1 MEVSE
6 KLPIFALSEHLFWLS
21 GQNPERAGLYD
32 TALGARHHDNYSI
45 FKNHPA
51 RGGFLSFIYS
61 LKFGEER
68 GIAGHITFY
77 RNMFATFEDKNLKSL
92 FANLEISFNSKD
104 K

>member
-6 KLPIFALSEHLFWLS
+6 KVPIFALSEHLFWLS

-51 RGGFLSFIYS
+51 RGGFYRSYILLNLGRNAGS
-61 LKFGEER
+61 LAILRFTEVSARDLLRRSYYFLRE
-68 GIAGHITFY
+68 
-77 RNMFATFEDKNLKSL
+77 NN
-92 FANLEISFNSKD
+92 EIILQYAR
-104 K
+104 